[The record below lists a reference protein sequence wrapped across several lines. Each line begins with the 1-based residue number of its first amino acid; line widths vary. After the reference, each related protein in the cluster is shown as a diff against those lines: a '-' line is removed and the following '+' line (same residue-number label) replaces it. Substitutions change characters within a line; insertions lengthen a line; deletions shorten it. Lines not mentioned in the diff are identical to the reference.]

1 VDVSLNDDLV
11 ARGVL
16 CGAAKCFSMSLE
28 PRVATADERLAVPPN
43 GLHYVSDHL
52 SPELALVDAELA
64 DDARSA
70 LPQGEDTLARLELL
84 VRAHRIVVSRAGS
97 AQPREHAET
106 EKLASLETDDRAG
119 DGASDAS
126 GRVGVTGGLIAA
138 LSRPLLSRSKP
149 AESAFQRYPTLD

>member
-1 VDVSLNDDLV
+1 MDVSLNDELV
-11 ARGVL
+11 CERCPERRDEVL
-16 CGAAKCFSMSLE
+16 SMSLE
-28 PRVATADERLAVPPN
+28 PRAATADERLAVPPN

-84 VRAHRIVVSRAGS
+84 VRAHRIVVSRAES
-97 AQPREHAET
+97 AQPPEHAET
-106 EKLASLETDDRAG
+106 EKLLSLETDDRAG

-126 GRVGVTGGLIAA
+126 GRLGVTGGLIAA
-138 LSRPLLSRSKP
+138 LSRPLLGRSKP
-149 AESAFQRYPTLD
+149 AEGVLQRYPNLD